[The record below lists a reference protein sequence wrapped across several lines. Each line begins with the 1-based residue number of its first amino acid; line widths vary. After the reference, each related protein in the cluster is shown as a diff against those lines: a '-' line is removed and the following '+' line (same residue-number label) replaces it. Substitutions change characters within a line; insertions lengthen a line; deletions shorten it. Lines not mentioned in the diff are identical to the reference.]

1 MTPGLAGGPPFPPR
15 AKKGSPVAIASIEKP
30 SVPVA
35 VGSCLIDVSAL
46 ETVQGAK
53 GHAVQSMHWA
63 GDEIW
68 GYSTSGKPGVSAPE
82 ELPGWLEDGVDVKD
96 LANETAGLDIND
108 DDDREEGGVSL
119 GGPETAHGREQPG
132 TAPDDDQSTAQHEE
146 ESDKPS
152 VPKMSTKGELDISST
167 HSRISY

>member
-46 ETVQGAK
+46 DTIQGAK

-68 GYSTSGKPGVSAPE
+68 AYSTAGKLGVNAPE
-82 ELPGWLEDGVDVKD
+82 ELPGWLEEGADVNG
-96 LANETAGLDIND
+96 LADETVGLNVND

-119 GGPETAHGREQPG
+119 GEPETAHGGEQSGP
-132 TAPDDDQSTAQHEE
+132 APDDGQSAAQHEK

-152 VPKMSTKGELDISST
+152 VPKMSTKGELNISCT
-167 HSRISY
+167 PSRTSY